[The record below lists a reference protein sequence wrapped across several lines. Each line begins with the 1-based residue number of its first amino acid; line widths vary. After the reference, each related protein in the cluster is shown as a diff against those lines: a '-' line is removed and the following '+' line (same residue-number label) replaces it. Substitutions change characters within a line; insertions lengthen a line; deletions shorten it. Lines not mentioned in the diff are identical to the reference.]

1 MKIIIKTTYILRSDL
16 KFFGEILQQD
26 NIRPN
31 VTLTRIQTKDILHR
45 KWKMKILK
53 RDIVDKSRLS
63 DVCVCV

>member
-45 KWKMKILK
+45 K
-53 RDIVDKSRLS
+53 
-63 DVCVCV
+63 